1 MSKIHDLP
9 EIDDLTLFL
18 ILKALKTLFLKNKLL
33 TFGDQ
38 LGNHCQLNELNDAS
52 VS

>member
-18 ILKALKTLFLKNKLL
+18 ILEALKNKLL

-38 LGNHCQLNELNDAS
+38 LGNQCQFNELNGTS

>member
-1 MSKIHDLP
+1 MSKIHDFP

-18 ILKALKTLFLKNKLL
+18 ILEALKTLFLKNKLL

-38 LGNHCQLNELNDAS
+38 LGNQCQFNELNGTS